1 MKSSKNPKAMRNFF
15 KNFFRPNAELSV
27 DELIAKKTTISF
39 VLFFACFAA
48 AYAGLQWLSA
58 QPKGTTN
65 LQPPL
70 RKVLDANEFVFSR
83 VASYTH
89 FAKTFPKNKAAGF
102 VRVNG
107 NVGLK
112 SALDSAGW
120 KLHLVKA
127 NGDTLLITLD
137 EIKKIPKT
145 EIIFDFKCIEGW
157 SQISHWGG
165 VSFRDFVKHFHLEKE
180 AALTYVGMSTPDEEY
195 YVGIDMPSALHPQ
208 TLVCYEVNN
217 KPLPMNQGFP
227 LRMIIPV
234 KYGIKS
240 LKRIGY
246 MYFSNERPKDY
257 WFERG
262 YDYYSGL

>member
-1 MKSSKNPKAMRNFF
+1 MSDFF
-15 KNFFRPNAELSV
+15 RNFFRPNTELSLE
-27 DELIAKKTTISF
+27 ELIAKKTTISF
-39 VLFFACFAA
+39 VVFFSCFAA
-48 AYAGLQWLSA
+48 AYVGWHWLSE
-58 QPKGTTN
+58 QPKGAAN
-65 LQPPL
+65 LQTPL
-70 RKVLDANEFVFSR
+70 RKVLDANEQAFSR
-83 VASYTH
+83 VASYRH
-89 FAKTFPKNKAAGF
+89 FAKTFPKSKAAGF

-107 NVGLK
+107 NVGLT
-112 SALDSAGW
+112 SELDSANW

-127 NGDTLLITLD
+127 NGDTLLISLD

-165 VSFRDFVKHFHLEKE
+165 VSFRDFVHYFHLEQE
-180 AALTYVGMSTPDEEY
+180 AGFNYVGMSTPDEQY

-217 KPLPMNQGFP
+217 QPLPLNQGFP

-234 KYGIKS
+234 KYGVKS

-257 WFERG
+257 WYERG

>member
-1 MKSSKNPKAMRNFF
+1 MTDFF
-15 KNFFRPNAELSV
+15 KNFFRRNGELTLE
-27 DELIAKKTTISF
+27 ELIAKKTTISF
-39 VLFFACFAA
+39 VVFFGCFAL
-48 AYAGLQWLSA
+48 AYAGWQWLSR
-58 QPKGTTN
+58 QPKGNTN
-65 LQPPL
+65 IQAPL
-70 RKVLDANEFVFSR
+70 RKVLDANEYVFSR
-83 VASYTH
+83 VASYRH

-112 SALDSAGW
+112 SELDSANW

-137 EIKKIPKT
+137 EIKKIPRT

-165 VSFRDFVKHFHLEKE
+165 VSFHDFVRHFHLEQE
-180 AALTYVGMSTPDEEY
+180 AAFKYVGMSTPDEEY
-195 YVGIDMPSALHPQ
+195 YVGIDMPSAMHPQ

-227 LRMIIPV
+227 LRMIVPV